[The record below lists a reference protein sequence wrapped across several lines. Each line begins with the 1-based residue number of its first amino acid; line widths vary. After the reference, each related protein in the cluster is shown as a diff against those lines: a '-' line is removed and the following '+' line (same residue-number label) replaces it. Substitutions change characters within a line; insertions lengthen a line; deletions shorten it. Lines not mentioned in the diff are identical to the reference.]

1 MNIAIC
7 EDELIYATGMQIAI
21 QTWVQ
26 SRNYT
31 DIQIFLYSSAEDLWD
46 DWERGKVFDALF
58 LDIEFQHMSGFE
70 LAQRIR
76 CADPNIPIIFVTN
89 SNRYLIQGYEVSAY
103 RYLLK
108 PIRQEEISACLDY
121 CYQFTQT
128 MLHDGFTI
136 MRKGL
141 TVRLPYRDVLYIMSG
156 VHSIYIYTRLAQTYH
171 IPLKGTFEHYASTFP
186 QAYFL
191 RCHRGYIVNIMH
203 ACQYTQKSVKLNTGV
218 EIPIGRNFMD
228 GTLSRLQQYFYS
240 EAHV

>member
-1 MNIAIC
+1 MQLACKSRYKLGFNP
-7 EDELIYATGMQIAI
+7 ATI
-21 QTWVQ
+21 QTYRYF
-26 SRNYT
+26 S
-31 DIQIFLYSSAEDLWD
+31 ILSAQDLWD

-58 LDIEFQHMSGFE
+58 LDTLNSSTCPASE

-156 VHSIYIYTRLAQTYH
+156 VHSIYIYTRLGQTYH
-171 IPLKGTFEHYASTFP
+171 IPLKGTFAHYASTFP
-186 QAYFL
+186 PSILSPLPSRIHRKHHAHMSVYTKVCQAQY
-191 RCHRGYIVNIMH
+191 RC
-203 ACQYTQKSVKLNTGV
+203 
-218 EIPIGRNFMD
+218 
-228 GTLSRLQQYFYS
+228 
-240 EAHV
+240 